1 MADDGEVDQEASGS
15 DERQEENAQGKVSSH
30 VRWLAK
36 ASFSPT
42 VNSADHDYVA
52 LLGLVCRRAEEN
64 SLDLN
69 NYPDEHGKPPPAEE
83 STMTSAASVGTTRT
97 GLKKKKGL
105 GNDEAAKVYECRFCS
120 LNLINVFFCS
130 SSSERETETLDRA
143 RQLVFSTE
151 GLAGAASAVRGFQHG
166 AGLNGEP
173 FLQFRPAVV
182 YPNAPAVKQYMYP
195 SSSAASSPYQHPAV
209 ICNYYVGHV
218 VSGGSQSQ
226 ALCGPHQDPS
236 FTCYGAPL
244 SRSFPVEEARLATAR
259 DSGAPYNLSLS

>member
-42 VNSADHDYVA
+42 VN
-52 LLGLVCRRAEEN
+52 CQRAEEN

-120 LNLINVFFCS
+120 LKFCKS
-130 SSSERETETLDRA
+130 QALGGHMNRHRQERETETLDRA